1 MTQALISLLDS
12 HYNPAATPVEKAA
25 IQNKLH
31 ALLGNNVDTL
41 QAYMV
46 EKHEG
51 EYLIESPFSVTEYCT
66 RFIAKSLF
74 YIEPSELDAS
84 NGSTIDELIEVC
96 INRMSAKNVAEATD
110 YNAWITKWPG
120 IDDVSYSY
128 PPLGNVE
135 LIRCTK
141 PRVLDFSHGRTARSS
156 LALALREIAVQ
167 LNAHGR
173 AGIEQAMPLFA
184 KANSAFEKT
193 GAFTFSPEIET
204 DLRKMEIMNELANEP
219 LDMMPIAE
227 KAVSVRSAMTGRQ
240 LDKGRK
246 LALNYGSDSPLVDK
260 YFDTNI
266 EAPVWK
272 DKDTKLWEASF
283 GAGHFIATDDNG
295 RPMNVGIGRHLV
307 PGGLPVNEGDR
318 EPKHFGNMHWAP
330 GYDYNFSTRNLR
342 KSAQRG
348 ALKAGKAK
356 TRQEA
361 RDYVKSLIKTRGV
374 KFSSPTSLF

>member
-1 MTQALISLLDS
+1 MSQALISLLDS

-120 IDDVSYSY
+120 IDDVSYLY

-141 PRVLDFSHGRTARSS
+141 PRALDFSHGRTARSS
-156 LALALREIAVQ
+156 LFQALQEIAVQ

-173 AGIEQAMPLFA
+173 AGIEQAMPFFA
-184 KANSAFEKT
+184 KANSAFT
-193 GAFTFSPEIET
+193 LAPEMEADIRN
-204 DLRKMEIMNELANEP
+204 LEIMSELANEP
-219 LDMMPIAE
+219 LDMTPIAE
-227 KAVSVRSAMTGRQ
+227 KAVSVKSVMTDRQ

-246 LALNYGSDSPLVDK
+246 LALNYGSDCPLTGE
-260 YFDTNI
+260 YIETNI
-266 EAPVWK
+266 EEPFWV
-272 DKDTKLWEASF
+272 DKETELWEAP
-283 GAGHFIATDDNG
+283 AGIE
-295 RPMNVGIGRHLV
+295 RHLV